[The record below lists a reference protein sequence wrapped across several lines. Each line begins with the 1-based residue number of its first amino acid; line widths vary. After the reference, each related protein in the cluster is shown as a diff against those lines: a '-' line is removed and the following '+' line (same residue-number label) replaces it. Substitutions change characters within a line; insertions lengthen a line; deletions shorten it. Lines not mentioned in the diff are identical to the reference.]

1 MNIEEKDGIFSV
13 YGVVD
18 EKLNL
23 ANYNIPSGK
32 VKFDLTNLK
41 SINSSGLR
49 EWVRGL
55 DKYSITPI
63 YMNCPHF
70 FTMLL
75 NITRELLEDGATVE
89 SFQIPSHCVVC
100 DDFKVFQMKLGRD
113 FFPGKAFTYNFPKCE
128 LDGGDF
134 EPESD
139 LESDYIFISTLK

>member
-55 DKYSITPI
+55 EKYSITPI
-63 YMNCPHF
+63 YLNCPHF

-75 NITRELLEDGATVE
+75 NITRELLEDNATVE
-89 SFQIPSHCVVC
+89 SFQIPAHCSVC
-100 DDFKVFQMKLGRD
+100 DDYKTFQMKLGRD
-113 FFPGKAFTYNFPKCE
+113 FFPGKPFTYEFPKCD
-128 LDGGDF
+128 LDGGTF

-139 LESDYIFISTLK
+139 MESDYIFISTLK